1 MPLIPA
7 VVTDLV
13 AITALAY
20 GLYFRRHRR
29 RDLLLSYVALNVG
42 VVAVTVA
49 LSSMNV
55 GVGMGIGLF
64 GILSIIR
71 LRSDQITQ
79 QEIAYYFTS
88 LALGLLAGL
97 RPSPVWVT
105 PGLSLLLLGVMF
117 VLDSPRIA
125 RGTHAHTITLDR
137 AFTNRAAMLARLD
150 DLLDAQVLGATV
162 TNVDLVRDITV
173 VDVRYRDPSS
183 TTGFG
188 HRRRTRSAPVGG
200 TPSRTPRHG
209 APVAPLV
216 HSVAS
221 VPHLSQVPH
230 DIPVDHGTP
239 SGEPFSP
246 AYDPAPNHEDRG
258 AVGIDA

>member
-7 VVTDLV
+7 VLTDLV
-13 AITALAY
+13 AVTVLAY

-79 QEIAYYFTS
+79 QEIAYYFTA

-117 VLDSPRIA
+117 LLDSPRVG
-125 RGTHAHTITLDR
+125 RGTYAHTITLER
-137 AFTNRAAMLARLD
+137 AFCNRAAMLAHLEE
-150 DLLDAQVLGATV
+150 LLDAQVLGATV
-162 TNVDLVRDITV
+162 VNIDLVRDTTV
-173 VDVRYRDPSS
+173 VDVRYRDAGTVPAFRPRTDEVAVPSQVSDPPRQHPYGTPGSGPLLDGAS
-183 TTGFG
+183 TTG
-188 HRRRTRSAPVGG
+188 
-200 TPSRTPRHG
+200 
-209 APVAPLV
+209 
-216 HSVAS
+216 
-221 VPHLSQVPH
+221 
-230 DIPVDHGTP
+230 DH
-239 SGEPFSP
+239 
-246 AYDPAPNHEDRG
+246 RG
-258 AVGIDA
+258 AVNSHA